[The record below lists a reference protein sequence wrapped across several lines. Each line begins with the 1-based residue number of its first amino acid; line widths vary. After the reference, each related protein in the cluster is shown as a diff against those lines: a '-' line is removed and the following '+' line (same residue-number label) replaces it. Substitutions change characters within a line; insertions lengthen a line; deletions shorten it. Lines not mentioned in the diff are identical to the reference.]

1 MAHIAHS
8 STNFRKQRRT
18 HPESQEP
25 RQNARLVC
33 VGGGGASSDFIEP
46 PCCASHRSKDKSAS
60 AHGAVLGVCHACSQF
75 KEWILTSQRSATVS
89 KSITGKSTIDNDRL
103 ACNITRRAHCK
114 ESHSAGDFSAFAD
127 PFHRSSTIDSRSKF
141 LVGK

>member
-1 MAHIAHS
+1 M
-8 STNFRKQRRT
+8 RT
-18 HPESQEP
+18 KGPVHFTPAKNTRTKSKHTT
-25 RQNARLVC
+25 C
-33 VGGGGASSDFIEP
+33 VGGGGLWGLSGASSDFIEP
-46 PCCASHRSKDKSAS
+46 PCASHRSKDKSAS
-60 AHGAVLGVCHACSQF
+60 AVLGVCHACSQF